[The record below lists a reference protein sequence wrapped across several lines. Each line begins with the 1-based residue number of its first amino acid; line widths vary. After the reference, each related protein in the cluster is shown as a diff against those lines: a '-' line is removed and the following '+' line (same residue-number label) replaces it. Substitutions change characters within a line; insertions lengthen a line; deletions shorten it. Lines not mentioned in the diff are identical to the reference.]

1 MIGSILSRKALSLAV
16 VSLLASSAAADVFE
30 SLSSVPKGEFCFDFD
45 QLDVLESD
53 RVQDGDIP
61 ASRVA
66 TSP

>member
-1 MIGSILSRKALSLAV
+1 MSLAL

-30 SLSSVPKGEFCFDFD
+30 SLSSVPKGEFCLNSD
-45 QLDVLESD
+45 QPDVYESNQ
-53 RVQDGDIP
+53 VQDGDIP